1 MNLEQLR
8 GFVEIAQIGHFT
20 RAAERLHVA
29 QPSLSRQI
37 ATLEAELGVTLLH
50 RARGNVSLTA
60 AGEQLLPIARR
71 MLADAETA
79 REEMAQLSGL
89 RRGRVRLGATPT
101 LCTSLVAEV
110 LAEFRLEHPGIDVEI
125 LERGSRSL
133 IAALMEGALDLA
145 LIVTSVSSGAERAVL
160 EREELLSERLVAVSA
175 ADQADPFARAG
186 RAASAAVSLAELARV
201 PQVVFPENY
210 DLRATVDAAFGAA
223 GLRPTVAVTGA
234 EMDAALRFAER
245 GIGVAVAPAMVAA
258 ERPRLRA
265 TPIADPSL
273 ARTVSIARRSDM
285 VATHASAALREVT
298 HRVADRLTAGGAPL
312 ARLVTRATGVSP
324 GEETPRSPAR
334 AGTPAAGR
342 VQAQAR

>member
-1 MNLEQLR
+1 MNLEQLL
-8 GFVEIAQIGHFT
+8 GFAEVARTGHFT
-20 RAAERLHVA
+20 RASERLHLA

-37 ATLEAELGVTLLH
+37 SALESELGVTLFH
-50 RARGNVSLTA
+50 RARGNVFLTA

-79 REEMAQLSGL
+79 REEMAELSGL

-110 LAEFRLEHPGIDVEI
+110 LAEFRGEHPGIDIEI

-133 IAALMEGALDLA
+133 IAALMEGGLDLA
-145 LIVTSVSSGAERAVL
+145 LIVTGVSHGAERTVL
-160 EREELLSERLVAVSA
+160 QREPLLSERLVAVSA
-175 ADQADPFARAG
+175 ADQEDPFARFG
-186 RAASAAVSLAELARV
+186 RASGTAVTLAELARV

-210 DLRATVDAAFGAA
+210 DLRATVDAAFAAA
-223 GLRPTVAVTGA
+223 GLQPAVAVTGA

-285 VATHASAALREVT
+285 VATHASAALRSVT
-298 HRVADRLTAGGAPL
+298 HRVADRLTERGAPL
-312 ARLVTRATGVSP
+312 AQLVTRI
-324 GEETPRSPAR
+324 PA
-334 AGTPAAGR
+334 GPQ
-342 VQAQAR
+342 QA